1 MSGAWASVGWYLG
14 AVVGLV
20 LVIALVI
27 MGLGSAASDLGNFVE
42 KDR

>member
-1 MSGAWASVGWYLG
+1 MTAAWASVGWYLG

-27 MGLGSAASDLGNFVE
+27 MALGSAASDVGNFVE